1 MQRRNLNAPPT
12 DAMTEAPTDAMTESP
27 TDAMTEAPTDAMT
40 ESPTDTEQSTDT
52 PTIEV
57 TPTQMPTIDPT
68 ELVEN
73 ATLVPTQVPTRT
85 PTAIPTAN
93 PTDVV
98 FLQGGL
104 WIRGMSV
111 SLQSLNTSQLKSVSV
126 SIAIYLKQF
135 TGNSDFIKA
144 RYIAVRN
151 TRRNSVRNSTRRL
164 LNGTDE
170 VLNSTLTNA
179 PTMLQEET
187 PVTTEVPTID
197 PTIAL
202 GFTIQFFKEEKV
214 TLSISALRSSNA
226 SKTLTRILKRQEGFE
241 TASVPKVYHTP
252 PTAAPTKNFT
262 TSTPTTNVPTARFPN
277 TGAPT
282 NKPSTSIPSVAP
294 SNQPTASPTVDSTIN
309 VTSAPI
315 NSPTSDAPTMSPTIN
330 STVSPTLSPTKK
342 AKKNKGK
349 VKGKFK
355 LKGAGNL
362 NQIEIAKIQSK
373 IRKSG
378 IFCQNCTV
386 EVFYD
391 DNDEFS
397 FEFETL
403 HAEHDKKYLEN
414 KTAITEALKRYADD
428 AVPGSNLQVADLT
441 VDIKIED
448 ADENIESGG
457 NVGVI
462 IGGVAG
468 GLVVASAT
476 IYAYKRHAGGSK
488 DADAM
493 GTLSETVPIELGADA
508 NDVDVVVNTLSEV

>member
-1 MQRRNLNAPPT
+1 
-12 DAMTEAPTDAMTESP
+12 
-27 TDAMTEAPTDAMT
+27 
-40 ESPTDTEQSTDT
+40 
-52 PTIEV
+52 
-57 TPTQMPTIDPT
+57 
-68 ELVEN
+68 
-73 ATLVPTQVPTRT
+73 
-85 PTAIPTAN
+85 
-93 PTDVV
+93 
-98 FLQGGL
+98 
-104 WIRGMSV
+104 
-111 SLQSLNTSQLKSVSV
+111 
-126 SIAIYLKQF
+126 
-135 TGNSDFIKA
+135 
-144 RYIAVRN
+144 
-151 TRRNSVRNSTRRL
+151 
-164 LNGTDE
+164 
-170 VLNSTLTNA
+170 
-179 PTMLQEET
+179 MLQEET

-241 TASVPKVYHTP
+241 TASVSKVYHTP

-282 NKPSTSIPSVAP
+282 NKPSTSILSVAP

-378 IFCQNCTV
+378 IF
-386 EVFYD
+386 
-391 DNDEFS
+391 
-397 FEFETL
+397 
-403 HAEHDKKYLEN
+403 A
-414 KTAITEALKRYADD
+414 KTAPLKYFTMTTT
-428 AVPGSNLQVADLT
+428 SFLLNLKHCMPSMT
-441 VDIKIED
+441 K
-448 ADENIESGG
+448 NI
-457 NVGVI
+457 
-462 IGGVAG
+462 
-468 GLVVASAT
+468 
-476 IYAYKRHAGGSK
+476 
-488 DADAM
+488 
-493 GTLSETVPIELGADA
+493 
-508 NDVDVVVNTLSEV
+508 